1 LSESQV
7 QKLMLAYL
15 ERKKF
20 EARILVGTLGEA
32 MGGKKKDEG
41 QMPLAALA
49 ALGFGIRGK

>member
-1 LSESQV
+1 
-7 QKLMLAYL
+7 MLAYL

-41 QMPLAALA
+41 PMPLAALA
-49 ALGFGIRGK
+49 AMGFGIRGV